1 MSDNRGVKTRFDE
14 ADYQLLWPRALFV
27 QESSRLLNKRDL
39 DDWNQRCELLLEDAF
54 VGGMSGG
61 PLSEFQEIAV
71 EHPWGTEPQKAVP
84 SKLTSKQRFL
94 RDLMQNAEL
103 LREDASHRKPYWSQ
117 RKNGMRAELARQG
130 VVVRGFVEL
139 VEELERKGY
148 FEKRFG
154 KDCVDDRYSGV
165 DPSSVIERAIG
176 VGDLWPLKADRLS
189 DDLDLFCDVVEVLHD
204 LVARPTDRTFHSY
217 SGCGWHH
224 SDFSIEA
231 GRRVYRW
238 QVNKLLAQ
246 SDLGLRLA
254 EEGEDIGR
262 MVTVTADARHELVD
276 ALVATEG
283 ETGDQIRH
291 AVALFRARGADRHQ
305 KRSAVVTLA
314 RILEGRRDLLQTK
327 LLRKDEGAL
336 FMIANQFDLR
346 HQNEAQKSD
355 YDEAFLDWVF
365 WWYLATIE
373 LTDRLASRDD

>member
-1 MSDNRGVKTRFDE
+1 MNTRFDE
-14 ADYQLLWPRALFV
+14 ADYQLLWPRVLFI
-27 QESSRLLNKRDL
+27 QESSRLLNKRAL
-39 DDWNQRCELLLEDAF
+39 DDWNERCELLLEDAF

-61 PLSEFQEIAV
+61 PLSEFQELAD
-71 EHPWGTEPQKAVP
+71 EHPWSKESQKTVP
-84 SKLTSKQRFL
+84 PRLTAKQKFL
-94 RDLMQNAEL
+94 RDLMQNAAL
-103 LREDASHRKPYWSQ
+103 LREDGSHRKPYWSQ
-117 RKNGMRAELARQG
+117 RKSGTGAEVARLG
-130 VVVRGFVEL
+130 VIVRGFVEL
-139 VEELERKGY
+139 VEDLERKGY

-154 KDCVDDRYSGV
+154 KDCVDSYDGV
-165 DPSSVIERAIG
+165 DASSVIERAIG
-176 VGDLWPLKADRLS
+176 VGDLWPLKADLLIS
-189 DDLDLFCDVVEVLHD
+189 DLDLFCDVVEVLHD
-204 LVARPTDRTFHSY
+204 LVARPTDRSFHSY

-224 SDFSIEA
+224 SDFAIEA
-231 GRRVYRW
+231 GRTVYRW

-246 SDLGLRLA
+246 GDLGLLLA

-262 MVTVTADARHELVD
+262 MVTATADARHELVD
-276 ALVATEG
+276 ALVKSAD

-305 KRSAVVTLA
+305 KRSAVFTLA
-314 RILEGRRDLLQTK
+314 RILEGRRDLLQNK